1 MLASLVHLMTLTANR
16 FSIDGKKIYGKP
28 CLRVI
33 TMINFLKKGI
43 QIVNEE
49 LAQYEQLRVDAENE
63 YLAMNC
69 GAFNTRLLAKIK
81 RSKDGNNTNNN
92 KEQQRIVMNSYPVK
106 VMI

>member
-16 FSIDGKKIYGKP
+16 FSIDGKKIYGKS

-33 TMINFLKKGI
+33 TMIFFLKKGI

-63 YLAMNC
+63 TLVMSC
-69 GAFNTRLLAKIK
+69 GAFNPRFLAKIK
-81 RSKDGNNTNNN
+81 RSRAGNNTKSN
-92 KEQQRIVMNSYPVK
+92 KEK
-106 VMI
+106 